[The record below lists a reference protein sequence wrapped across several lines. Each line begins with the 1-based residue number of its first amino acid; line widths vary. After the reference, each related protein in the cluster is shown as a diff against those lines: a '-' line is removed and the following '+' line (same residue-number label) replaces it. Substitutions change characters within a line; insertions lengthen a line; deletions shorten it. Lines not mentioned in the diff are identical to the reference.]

1 MDTSLVFIQGESFSG
16 PQQIP
21 VHADAGQ
28 RIDIQVSLRMPQA
41 AGSYAGSWR
50 LHNARGFFGDPV
62 WVILNVGQ
70 PKHEMFQSAG
80 DAAKMPFQGVA
91 AAEGNHQVYV
101 PVTGSTSAGGNNNN
115 EIEDMDL

>member
-1 MDTSLVFIQGESFSG
+1 MFAQGENFSG

-21 VHADAGQ
+21 VHADGGQ

-70 PKHEMFQSAG
+70 PKQELFQCAG
-80 DAAKMPFQGVA
+80 DAAKLPFESVPGG
-91 AAEGNHQVYV
+91 EGNHQVYV
-101 PVTGSTSAGGNNNN
+101 PAMGSAGAGSRNN

>member
-1 MDTSLVFIQGESFSG
+1 MFIQGENFSG

-21 VHADAGQ
+21 VRADAGQ

-70 PKHEMFQSAG
+70 QDMFQSAG

-91 AAEGNHQVYV
+91 AAEGSHQVYV
-101 PVTGSTSAGGNNNN
+101 PAMGSASAGGNNNN